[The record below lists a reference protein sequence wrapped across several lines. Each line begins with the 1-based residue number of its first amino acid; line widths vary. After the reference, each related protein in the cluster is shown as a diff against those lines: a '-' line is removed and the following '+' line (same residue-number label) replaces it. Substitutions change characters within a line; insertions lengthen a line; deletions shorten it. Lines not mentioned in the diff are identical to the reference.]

1 MSTNRIL
8 ITGATGFVGRHLVPV
23 LLSMHHSVTLAV
35 RRPEACL
42 SGWQN
47 CDRLRLVTTGGIETS
62 QNLREALE
70 GVSTVVHLAALAH
83 VHGAG
88 HVDNDRPFV
97 AANITATERLAD
109 AAGREDV
116 RTFINLSSLAAV
128 TGSASSITVDDK
140 SDFVPPTAY
149 GRSKRAA
156 EKPVHGLREKGIL
169 AVSLRPPLIVGVDAR
184 GNWATLQRLAAT
196 GLPLPFGGVRNK
208 RSMIGVQALAEA
220 IAHLCA
226 RPWPADK
233 SGAYCLADPEPV
245 SLPEI
250 VRELRAGMGMPPR
263 LFPFPGSILLGVAA
277 AVKQRN
283 RAAGLLGSLEVD
295 SSGFRQAFAFT
306 ETQRLRAA
314 IRESGTQYMNRARP
328 HRNDGGHTRSLT

>member
-23 LLSMHHSVTLAV
+23 LLSQHHCITLAI
-35 RRPEACL
+35 RRPEARL
-42 SGWQN
+42 SRWQN
-47 CDRLRLVTTGGIETS
+47 CERLRLVTTGSIETS
-62 QNLREALE
+62 RNLREAFE
-70 GVSTVVHLAALAH
+70 DVSTVVHLAALAH
-83 VHGAG
+83 VHDAG
-88 HVDNDRPFV
+88 RVDNDRSFV
-97 AANITATERLAD
+97 AANITATEKLVD
-109 AAGREDV
+109 AADREGV

-128 TGSASSITVDDK
+128 TGNASSTIVDDK
-140 SDFVPPTAY
+140 SDFIPPTAY

-156 EKPVHGLREKGIL
+156 ENAVHGLHEKGIL
-169 AVSLRPPLIVGVDAR
+169 AVSLRPPLIVGADAR

-226 RPWPADK
+226 RPWLADQ

-245 SLPEI
+245 SLPEV
-250 VRELRAGMGMPPR
+250 VRELRAGMGLAPR
-263 LFPFPGSILLGVAA
+263 LFPFPGAILLGVATA
-277 AVKQRN
+277 LNQRN
-283 RAAGLLGSLEVD
+283 RAAGLLGNLEVD
-295 SSGFRQAFAFT
+295 SNRFRQAFTFT

-314 IRESGTQYMNRARP
+314 IRESGTQYMNRA
-328 HRNDGGHTRSLT
+328 HRDRNEQLSAN

>member
-1 MSTNRIL
+1 MSTSRIL

-23 LLSMHHSVTLAV
+23 LLSKRHSITLAV

-47 CDRLRLVTTGGIETS
+47 CDQLRLVTTGGIETS

-83 VHGAG
+83 VHD
-88 HVDNDRPFV
+88 VDNDRPFV
-97 AANITATERLAD
+97 AANITATERLVD

-128 TGSASSITVDDK
+128 TGNASSIAVDDK

-156 EKPVHGLREKGIL
+156 EKPVHGLRKRGIL
-169 AVSLRPPLIVGVDAR
+169 AISLRPPLIVGLDAR

-196 GLPLPFGGVRNK
+196 GLPLPFGAVRNK

-263 LFPFPGSILLGVAA
+263 LFPFPGSILLGVAT

-306 ETQRLRAA
+306 ETQRLPAA
-314 IRESGTQYMNRARP
+314 IRESGAHYMNRDQLR
-328 HRNDGGHTRSLT
+328 RNGGRQTRSLI

>member
-23 LLSMHHSVTLAV
+23 LLSRNHSVTLAA

-47 CDRLRLVTTGGIETS
+47 CDQVRLVTTGGIETS

-83 VHGAG
+83 VHD
-88 HVDNDRPFV
+88 VDNDRPFV
-97 AANITATERLAD
+97 AANITATERLVD

-128 TGSASSITVDDK
+128 TGNASSIAVDDK

-156 EKPVHGLREKGIL
+156 EKPVHGLRKRGIL
-169 AVSLRPPLIVGVDAR
+169 AISLRPPLIVGLDAR

-196 GLPLPFGGVRNK
+196 GLPLPFGAVRNK

-263 LFPFPGSILLGVAA
+263 LFPFPGSILLGVAT

-314 IRESGTQYMNRARP
+314 IRESGAHYMNRDQLR
-328 HRNDGGHTRSLT
+328 RNGGRQTRSLI

>member
-23 LLSMHHSVTLAV
+23 LLSRHHSITLAI
-35 RRPEACL
+35 RRPEVCL
-42 SGWQN
+42 SRWQN
-47 CDRLRLVTTGGIETS
+47 CEQLRLVTTGSIETS

-83 VHGAG
+83 VHDAG
-88 HVDNDRPFV
+88 HAGNDQPFV
-97 AANITATERLAD
+97 AANITATERLVD

-116 RTFINLSSLAAV
+116 RTFINLSSLAAI
-128 TGSASSITVDDK
+128 TENASSITVDDK
-140 SDFVPPTAY
+140 SDFPPPTAY

-156 EKPVHGLREKGIL
+156 EKPVHELREKGML
-169 AVSLRPPLIVGVDAR
+169 AVSLRPPLIVGADAP

-196 GLPLPFGGVRNK
+196 GLPLPFGGVRNQ

-226 RPWPADK
+226 RPWPAAK

-263 LFPFPGSILLGVAA
+263 LFPFPGSILLGVAT
-277 AVKQRN
+277 AVNQRS

-295 SSGFRQAFAFT
+295 SIRFRQAFTFT
-306 ETQRLRAA
+306 EIQRLRAA
-314 IRESGTQYMNRARP
+314 IRESGRQYVNRDQLR
-328 HRNDGGHTRSLT
+328 RNGQLRAN

>member
-23 LLSMHHSVTLAV
+23 LLSEHHCITLAV
-35 RRPEACL
+35 RRPEACF
-42 SGWQN
+42 STWQN
-47 CDRLRLVTTGGIETS
+47 GEQLRLVTTGSIETS

-83 VHGAG
+83 VHDAG
-88 HVDNDRPFV
+88 HVDNDGPFV
-97 AANITATERLAD
+97 AANITATERLVE
-109 AAGREDV
+109 AASQEDV
-116 RTFINLSSLAAV
+116 KTFVNLSSLAAV
-128 TGSASSITVDDK
+128 TGNASSITVDDE
-140 SDFVPPTAY
+140 SDFIPPTAY

-156 EKPVHGLREKGIL
+156 ENAVHGLRDKGVL
-169 AVSLRPPLIVGVDAR
+169 AVSLRPPLIVGADAR

-208 RSMIGVQALAEA
+208 RSMIGVRALAEA

-226 RPWPADK
+226 HPWPVAK

-250 VRELRAGMGMPPR
+250 VRELRAGMGLAPR
-263 LFPFPGSILLGVAA
+263 LFPFPGAILLGVATA
-277 AVKQRN
+277 LNQRN

-295 SSGFRQAFAFT
+295 SNRFRQAFTFT
-306 ETQRLRAA
+306 ESQRLHAA
-314 IRESGTQYMNRARP
+314 IRECGTQYMNRAHLP
-328 HRNDGGHTRSLT
+328 SK